1 MDRCL
6 AFCQALATSNQRFS
20 LNLTIGKDNFSFE
33 NKELATSSWQK
44 KKKSPSQLRR
54 EVKRREERKMKA
66 AEEVTDPSKSPA
78 KVIVTVS
85 DKEEDITVTLTD
97 QAEDVLNFKCD
108 QCDYNSISEKGLRQH
123 VRMKHRISQIDGA
136 DDSENESNLES
147 KGTEKTHI
155 SENLGTIDLD
165 CFNLLGITEKCMISC
180 NQKFPTKEDCYKH
193 MYVSTSKCCQKLRSN
208 MEKSGFAEDI
218 KKVGF
223 QKVMLNHTLSQIM

>member
-20 LNLTIGKDNFSFE
+20 LNLSIGKDNFSFE

-54 EVKRREERKMKA
+54 EVKQREERKMKA
-66 AEEVTDPSKSPA
+66 AEEVTDSAKSP
-78 KVIVTVS
+78 VTVS

-123 VRMKHRISQIDGA
+123 VRMKPESHRLMVRMTVRMNPI
-136 DDSENESNLES
+136 L
-147 KGTEKTHI
+147 KEK
-155 SENLGTIDLD
+155 E
-165 CFNLLGITEKCMISC
+165 
-180 NQKFPTKEDCYKH
+180 QRKH
-193 MYVSTSKCCQKLRSN
+193 MYQRT
-208 MEKSGFAEDI
+208 
-218 KKVGF
+218 
-223 QKVMLNHTLSQIM
+223 